1 MSQLKVK
8 RVRNSYDM
16 VFSAPL
22 EAGFLKRYRKAVGEP
37 SFNELILVT
46 RNDVQTE
53 QEDVTRDLV
62 NRTGRIHW
70 DQATGMCR

>member
-1 MSQLKVK
+1 MSKLKIK

-22 EAGFLKRYRKAVGEP
+22 KAGLLERYRAAVGEP
-37 SFNELILVT
+37 SFNELILIT
-46 RNDVQTE
+46 RNDVKTKNDE
-53 QEDVTRDLV
+53 DLV
-62 NRTGRIHW
+62 HRTGRIHW

>member
-1 MSQLKVK
+1 
-8 RVRNSYDM
+8 M
-16 VFSAPL
+16 VFAAPL
-22 EAGFLKRYRKAVGEP
+22 EAGLLKRYRKAVGEP

-53 QEDVTRDLV
+53 QEDVNRDLV